1 MPSDGSGPA
10 PAGRPEERAHEAP
23 HDDLPRQE
31 SSLRERTVTLTARPE
46 KAPARSGEQVD
57 SSLAGELA
65 SRHLSRGGTGN
76 GTDDEDPHPPPRRG
90 GHMLVT
96 RGPRRRRQDL
106 PGGRTRGRPDP

>member
-46 KAPARSGEQVD
+46 KASARSGEQVD

-65 SRHLSRGGTGN
+65 SRHLSRGGAEKE
-76 GTDDEDPHPPPRRG
+76 TDDGDAEPASRRG
-90 GHMLVT
+90 GHGLV
-96 RGPRRRRQDL
+96 GGGLRRL
-106 PGGRTRGRPDP
+106 RPALTGDP